1 MFGTQL
7 GLTTVATSDLKRCL
21 RALHR
26 GDLTYPLNIEGLTR
40 NGLQH
45 VAIELLNQIRL
56 LDVHGAKA
64 VLVCVLAERIEAEK
78 RAQSPSPNTR

>member
-78 RAQSPSPNTR
+78 RAQSPRPNTR